1 MTSVDVEILINEEIK
16 DQLHTSNLH
25 GIYLP
30 DCLVR
35 PLMEDYTSSL
45 DPSANFRLWTV
56 LIEKEDGYR
65 ICYNEDESIFGLG
78 IRSGNGQLVCLGY
91 YGTFLNTLKAM

>member
-1 MTSVDVEILINEEIK
+1 
-16 DQLHTSNLH
+16 
-25 GIYLP
+25 
-30 DCLVR
+30 
-35 PLMEDYTSSL
+35 MEDYTSSL

-78 IRSGNGQLVCLGY
+78 IKAGDGQLVCLGY
-91 YGTFLNTLKAM
+91 YGTFLETLKAM